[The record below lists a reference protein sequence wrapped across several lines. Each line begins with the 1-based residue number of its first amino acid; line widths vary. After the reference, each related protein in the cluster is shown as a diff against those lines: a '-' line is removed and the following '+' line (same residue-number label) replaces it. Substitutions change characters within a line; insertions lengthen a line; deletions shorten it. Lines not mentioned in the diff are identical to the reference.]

1 MINIGKLNKLK
12 VLKRQGAHIYLESGA
27 SGKVLLA
34 DKKLPENCQ
43 VGDELEVFVYVDY
56 EIPACISSVE
66 PAISRSDAPP
76 ENVWERHLAATAKT
90 PLAQVDDIA
99 WLKVVSLNYVGA
111 FLDWGLPKD
120 LLVPFSEQ
128 HHEMKVGKYYLVKVF
143 LDDKNRIAA
152 TTKIDSLLSDESI
165 YFKAGQKVSLL
176 IADRT
181 ELGIKAIVNHTHW
194 GMLYPN
200 ELFQPVTKGQ
210 KIEGYIKQIRDDHKI
225 DLTLYQPGYGKV
237 ESLTDNILIRL
248 QENKGMMMLSDK
260 SPPEAIYAAFGVS
273 KKVFKQA
280 IGALYKKKL
289 ISIDKNTI
297 RLI

>member
-1 MINIGKLNKLK
+1 MLNIGKINKLNVVK
-12 VLKRQGAHIYLESGA
+12 KQGSDVYLDNGT

-34 DKKLPENCQ
+34 DKKMSATCQ
-43 VGDELEVFVYVDY
+43 VGDTLEVFVFVDS
-56 EIPACISSVE
+56 EG
-66 PAISRSDAPP
+66 
-76 ENVWERHLAATAKT
+76 HLAATTKI
-90 PLAQVDDIA
+90 PFAQVDDIA

-128 HHEMKVGKYYLVKVF
+128 HHEMEVGRSYLVKVF

-152 TTKIDSLLSDESI
+152 TTKIDRFINDESVD
-165 YFKAGQKVSLL
+165 FEVGQKVSLI
-176 IADRT
+176 IAEKT
-181 ELGIKAIVNHTHW
+181 ELGFKAIVNNTHW
-194 GMLYPN
+194 GLLYQN
-200 ELFQPVTKGQ
+200 ELFQALRKGQ
-210 KIEGYIKQIRDDHKI
+210 KLDGYIKKIRDDQKI
-225 DLTLYQPGYGKV
+225 DLSLHHPGYGKV
-237 ESLTDNILIRL
+237 VSLTDNILIKL
-248 QENKGMMMLSDK
+248 KENDGVLMLSDK

-289 ISIDKNTI
+289 ITLDKNGI

>member
-1 MINIGKLNKLK
+1 MLAIGKISTLK
-12 VLKRQGAHIYLESGA
+12 VVKKQGADLYLDNGT

-43 VGDELEVFVYVDY
+43 VGDTLVAFVYVDS
-56 EIPACISSVE
+56 EG
-66 PAISRSDAPP
+66 
-76 ENVWERHLAATAKT
+76 HLAATTKM

-128 HHEMKVGKYYLVKVF
+128 HHEMEVGKSYLVKVF

-152 TTKIDSLLSDESI
+152 TTKIDRFITDESVD
-165 YFKAGQKVSLL
+165 FEAGQKVSLI
-176 IADRT
+176 IADKT
-181 ELGIKAIVNHTHW
+181 ELGFKAIVNNTHW
-194 GMLYPN
+194 GLLYQN
-200 ELFQPVTKGQ
+200 ELFQLLKRGQ
-210 KIEGYIKQIRDDHKI
+210 KLDGYIKQIRDDGKI
-225 DLTLYQPGYGKV
+225 DLILYQPGYGKV
-237 ESLTDNILIRL
+237 VSLTDNIL
-248 QENKGMMMLSDK
+248 NKLKQNNGTLMLSDK

-289 ISIDKNTI
+289 ITIDKNGI
-297 RLI
+297 KLA

>member
-1 MINIGKLNKLK
+1 MLNIGKINKLNVVK
-12 VLKRQGAHIYLESGA
+12 KQGADVYLDNGT

-34 DKKLPENCQ
+34 DKKMSATCQ
-43 VGDELEVFVYVDY
+43 VGDTLEVFVFVDS
-56 EIPACISSVE
+56 EG
-66 PAISRSDAPP
+66 
-76 ENVWERHLAATAKT
+76 HLAATTKI
-90 PLAQVDDIA
+90 PFAQVDDIA

-128 HHEMKVGKYYLVKVF
+128 HHEMEVGRSYLVKVF

-152 TTKIDSLLSDESI
+152 TTKIDRFINDESVD
-165 YFKAGQKVSLL
+165 FEVGQKVSLI
-176 IADRT
+176 IAEKT
-181 ELGIKAIVNHTHW
+181 ELGFKAIVNNTHW
-194 GMLYPN
+194 GLLYQN
-200 ELFQPVTKGQ
+200 ELFQALRKGQ
-210 KIEGYIKQIRDDHKI
+210 KLDGYIKKIRDDQKI
-225 DLTLYQPGYGKV
+225 DLSLHHPGYGKV
-237 ESLTDNILIRL
+237 VSLTDNILIKL
-248 QENKGMMMLSDK
+248 KENDGVLMLSDK

-289 ISIDKNTI
+289 ITLDKNGI

>member
-1 MINIGKLNKLK
+1 MLNIGKINKLNVVK
-12 VLKRQGAHIYLESGA
+12 KQGADVYLDNGT

-34 DKKLPENCQ
+34 DKKMSATCQ
-43 VGDELEVFVYVDY
+43 VGDTLEVFVYVDS
-56 EIPACISSVE
+56 EG
-66 PAISRSDAPP
+66 
-76 ENVWERHLAATAKT
+76 HLAATTKI
-90 PLAQVDDIA
+90 PFAQVDDIA

-128 HHEMKVGKYYLVKVF
+128 HHEMEVGRSYLVKVF

-152 TTKIDSLLSDESI
+152 TTKIDRFINDESVD
-165 YFKAGQKVSLL
+165 FEVGQKVSLI
-176 IADRT
+176 IAEKT
-181 ELGIKAIVNHTHW
+181 ELGFKAIVNNTHW
-194 GMLYPN
+194 GLLYQN
-200 ELFQPVTKGQ
+200 ELFQALRKGQ
-210 KIEGYIKQIRDDHKI
+210 KLDGYIKKIRDDQKI
-225 DLTLYQPGYGKV
+225 DLSLHHPGYGKV
-237 ESLTDNILIRL
+237 VSLTDNILIKL
-248 QENKGMMMLSDK
+248 KENNGVLMLSDK

-289 ISIDKNTI
+289 ITLDKNGI